1 MCFIYQTYLE
11 MSSSTSTNVYVT
23 FIEYCRK
30 DNLVRMHYLQHNGNE
45 EELTKFYNYVN
56 QAVEAGYE
64 LGGDLSSFDMNLDT
78 LIPEE
83 AVDLHTT
90 LNDNPYVRFSKL
102 DGTFECPISED
113 DIEGTNS
120 DDLAI
125 ILDER
130 LYRGDI
136 RYYFSKGN

>member
-1 MCFIYQTYLE
+1 
-11 MSSSTSTNVYVT
+11 MSSSTSPNVYVT

-30 DNLVRMHYLQHNGNE
+30 DNLVRMYYLQHNGNE

-56 QAVEAGYE
+56 QAVETGYD

-90 LNDNPYVRFSKL
+90 LNENPYVMFSKL
-102 DGTFECPISED
+102 DGTFKCPISEEHID
-113 DIEGTNS
+113 GTNS
-120 DDLAI
+120 DELAYV
-125 ILDER
+125 LDEH
-130 LYRGDI
+130 LYRGQI
-136 RYYFSKGN
+136 RCYFRKGN

>member
-1 MCFIYQTYLE
+1 
-11 MSSSTSTNVYVT
+11 MSSSTTNVYVT
-23 FIEYCRK
+23 FIKYCRK
-30 DNLVRMHYLQHNGNE
+30 DNLIRMYYLQYNGNE

-56 QAVEAGYE
+56 QAVETGYE

-83 AVDLHTT
+83 AVDLHTR

-120 DDLAI
+120 DDLAF

-130 LYRGDI
+130 LYSGKI

>member
-1 MCFIYQTYLE
+1 
-11 MSSSTSTNVYVT
+11 MSSSTTNVYVT

-30 DNLVRMHYLQHNGNE
+30 DNLIRMYYLQYNGNE

-56 QAVEAGYE
+56 QAVETGYE

-83 AVDLHTT
+83 AVDLHTR

-102 DGTFECPISED
+102 DGTFECPISEY

-130 LYRGDI
+130 LYCGNI

>member
-1 MCFIYQTYLE
+1 
-11 MSSSTSTNVYVT
+11 MSSSNVYVA

-30 DNLVRMHYLQHNGNE
+30 DNLTRIYYLQYNGNE
-45 EELTKFYNYVN
+45 EELTKFYNYVS
-56 QAVEAGYE
+56 QAVETGYE

-102 DGTFECPISED
+102 DGTFKCPITED

>member
-1 MCFIYQTYLE
+1 
-11 MSSSTSTNVYVT
+11 MSSPNVYVA

-30 DNLVRMHYLQHNGNE
+30 DHLTHIYYLQHNGNE
-45 EELTKFYNYVN
+45 EELTKFYNYVH
-56 QAVEAGYE
+56 QAVETGYD
-64 LGGDLSSFDMNLDT
+64 LDGDLSSFDMNLDT

-83 AVDLHTT
+83 AVNLHTR

-102 DGTFECPISED
+102 DGKFTSPISED

-120 DDLAI
+120 DDLAM

-136 RYYFSKGN
+136 RYYFSNPN

>member
-1 MCFIYQTYLE
+1 
-11 MSSSTSTNVYVT
+11 MSSTNVYVA
-23 FIEYCRK
+23 FIENCRK
-30 DNLVRMHYLQHNGNE
+30 DNLIHIYYLQHNGNE
-45 EELTKFYNYVN
+45 EELTKLYNYVN
-56 QAVEAGYE
+56 QAVETGYE

-83 AVDLHTT
+83 AVDLHTR
-90 LNDNPYVRFSKL
+90 LNDNPYVRFFKL

-120 DDLAI
+120 DDLAY

>member
-1 MCFIYQTYLE
+1 
-11 MSSSTSTNVYVT
+11 MSSSTTNVYVT

-56 QAVEAGYE
+56 QAVETGYE

-90 LNDNPYVRFSKL
+90 LNGNPYVRFSKL

-136 RYYFSKGN
+136 RYYFKGSKAPL

>member
-1 MCFIYQTYLE
+1 
-11 MSSSTSTNVYVT
+11 MSSHNVYVT

-30 DNLVRMHYLQHNGNE
+30 DNLIRMFYLQHNGNE

-56 QAVEAGYE
+56 QAVETGYD

-78 LIPEE
+78 IIPEE

-102 DGTFECPISED
+102 DGKFTCPISED
-113 DIEGTNS
+113 HIDGTNS
-120 DDLAI
+120 DDLAYV
-125 ILDER
+125 LDEY
-130 LYRGDI
+130 LYRGQI
-136 RYYFSKGN
+136 VCYFQKRN

>member
-1 MCFIYQTYLE
+1 
-11 MSSSTSTNVYVT
+11 MSSSTTTPNVYVT
-23 FIEYCRK
+23 FIENCRK
-30 DNLVRMHYLQHNGNE
+30 DHLIHIYYLQHNGNE

-56 QAVEAGYE
+56 QAVETGYE

-83 AVDLHTT
+83 AVDLHTQ
-90 LNDNPYVRFSKL
+90 LNQTPYVSFFKL
-102 DGTFECPISED
+102 DGKFTCPISEE
-113 DIEGTNS
+113 DIDGTNS
-120 DDLAI
+120 DDLAY

-136 RYYFSKGN
+136 RYCFKKGN

>member
-1 MCFIYQTYLE
+1 
-11 MSSSTSTNVYVT
+11 MSSSTTNVYVT

-30 DNLVRMHYLQHNGNE
+30 DNLIRMYYLQYNGNE

-56 QAVEAGYE
+56 QAVETGYE